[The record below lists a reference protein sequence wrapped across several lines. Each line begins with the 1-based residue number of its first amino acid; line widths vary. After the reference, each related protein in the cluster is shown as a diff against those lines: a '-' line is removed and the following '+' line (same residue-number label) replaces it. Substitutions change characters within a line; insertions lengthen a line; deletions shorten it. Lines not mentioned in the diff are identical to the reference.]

1 MDSIPQTAS
10 FWLTENGLI
19 VRNQETHNP
28 KGFSSETRATR
39 TKGDIGGF
47 SADSRRRL
55 RYTLARIKPANPEYE
70 SWGCCL
76 TIPGEVISQERAS
89 KIWHSWS
96 SNNCRRSFADCP
108 MVWRVELQKRKQP
121 HWHLVVFVQKGNA
134 GTLQR
139 MQFSDE
145 WKRLIRET
153 LKDKKGCSSWSWET
167 DKGFERFGV
176 KWRSLTSRQS
186 AVDYLAPELDHES
199 KRKQEQL
206 GWKGRQWGIIN
217 REAADLTDW
226 GEPVHLQGKPVG
238 RIIARFK
245 DAQDARRASGR
256 GYVGAGVGKHMR
268 LPTVLFGRD
277 AETLANIVRRE
288 I

>member
-1 MDSIPQTAS
+1 MDSIPHIAS

-28 KGFSSETRATR
+28 AGFTPDTRATR
-39 TKGDIGGF
+39 VKGDIHEF

-55 RYTLARIKPANPEYE
+55 RYTLARIKPANPDYVA
-70 SWGCCL
+70 WGCCL

-96 SNNCRRSFADCP
+96 KNNCRRKFSDIP

-121 HWHLVVFVQKGNA
+121 HWHLVVFVPKGGDGA
-134 GTLQR
+134 WQR
-139 MQFSDE
+139 MMISDE
-145 WKRLIRET
+145 WKRLIRKT
-153 LKDKKGCSSWSWET
+153 LEDKNGCCTWSWET

-176 KWRSLTSRQS
+176 KWRSLHSRQS

-217 REAADLTDW
+217 RQAADLSDW
-226 GEPVHLQGKPVG
+226 GEAVHLCGKPVG

-288 I
+288 L